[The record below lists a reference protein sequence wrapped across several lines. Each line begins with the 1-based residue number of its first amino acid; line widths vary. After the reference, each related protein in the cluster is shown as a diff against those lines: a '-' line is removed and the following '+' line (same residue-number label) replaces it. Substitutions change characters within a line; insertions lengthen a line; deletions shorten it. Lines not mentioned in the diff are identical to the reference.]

1 MAGEDD
7 ELHALNLGDH
17 VAAVLN
23 ARGDLALETGIE
35 SDCQPL
41 NGLIDALP
49 EACPTVRC
57 LRDATRCGL
66 ATLLNEFAEAAS
78 VAMRIEERAL
88 PIREEVKGMCEL
100 LGLDPLYLA
109 NEGKLVAIVPAGAA
123 EAALEAMRRHPAGR
137 EAVAIG
143 EVRDAPEGTVLLNTV
158 FGGARIVDM
167 LVGEQLPRIC

>member
-17 VAAVLN
+17 GAAVLN

-41 NGLIDALP
+41 NGLIDALL

-57 LRDATRCGL
+57 LRDATRCGV
-66 ATLLNEFAEAAS
+66 ATGSTSSPRPRPSL
-78 VAMRIEERAL
+78 MRIEERAL
-88 PIREEVKGMCEL
+88 PIRGGQGHEL

-109 NEGKLVAIVPAGAA
+109 TEGKLVAIVPAGAA
-123 EAALEAMRRHPAGR
+123 EAALEAPRRHPAGR